1 LRARPGRVT
10 NRSDNR
16 TMRRRVL
23 PVGALVVAVAT
34 SGLCSP
40 VLVIES
46 TGQTAPKKGR
56 EREAS

>member
-1 LRARPGRVT
+1 
-10 NRSDNR
+10 
-16 TMRRRVL
+16 MRRRVL

-34 SGLCSP
+34 SGLWSP
-40 VLVIES
+40 VLAIES

>member
-1 LRARPGRVT
+1 
-10 NRSDNR
+10 
-16 TMRRRVL
+16 MRRRVL

-40 VLVIES
+40 VLAIES